1 MRRLTLVLSSVLL
14 AACAKPETPPAADA
28 AAAPTINLADVAGEW
43 MVQATAMGSDS
54 VIVMFSM
61 TASAD
66 PAGWS
71 MNLTDRDPVPMVIT
85 VSGDSII
92 HNAGPYQSVLRE
104 GVQVSVSGSMHLVDG
119 ELVGPSVAHY
129 VTSDSDS
136 TANLWVTAKRVP

>member
-1 MRRLTLVLSSVLL
+1 MRRLTLVLCSVLL
-14 AACAKPETPPAADA
+14 AACAKPETPPPADTSAA
-28 AAAPTINLADVAGEW
+28 TISLADVAGEW
-43 MVQATAMGSDS
+43 MVQATAMGNDS
-54 VIVMFSM
+54 VIVMFNM

-66 PAGWS
+66 PAGWT
-71 MNLTDRDPVPMVIT
+71 MNLTDRDPVPMTIT

-92 HNAGPYQSVLRE
+92 HTAGPYQSVLRT

-136 TANLWVTAKRVP
+136 TANLWVTATRVP